1 LVGRIWVDVR
11 WNFHFARAALPR
23 RQQCRFHRADHGN
36 RPFQS
41 GAGCELRVFSWSAD
55 VVRLAT
61 RPQGSSAATGEC
73 RTVDD
78 DGAHA
83 ADVGVDSYPISSNR
97 DLASRRSAVSNPSL
111 NEP

>member
-1 LVGRIWVDVR
+1 MLALVDRIWVEVR
-11 WNFHFARAALPR
+11 WNFTSGGTALPR
-23 RQQCRFHRADHGN
+23 QQQRRFHRADHGN
-36 RPFQS
+36 RPVQS
-41 GAGCELRVFSWSAD
+41 GAGLRAPGVL
-55 VVRLAT
+55 VRLAT
-61 RPQGSSAATGEC
+61 APQGTSAATGEC

-78 DGAHA
+78 DGANA